1 MEEEI
6 CKYIVTGAGG
16 VATVVLT
23 PVLLASLGFTATGI
37 ASGSIAAKMMSL
49 FAIFYGGGILPGS
62 LVATLQSI
70 GMGGLGWFGTGT
82 LAGIGSTVGWMIS
95 SICNVTVKV
104 EGSP

>member
-70 GMGGLGWFGTGT
+70 ESGGLERTFRPEGKLLLKTVFGEMQNNNNKNH
-82 LAGIGSTVGWMIS
+82 L
-95 SICNVTVKV
+95 NVW
-104 EGSP
+104 ED

>member
-1 MEEEI
+1 M
-6 CKYIVTGAGG
+6 
-16 VATVVLT
+16 VLT

-70 GMGGLGWFGTGT
+70 GKYRVLEVFSF
-82 LAGIGSTVGWMIS
+82 ISTNIRDSTIMDKNAI
-95 SICNVTVKV
+95 K
-104 EGSP
+104 

>member
-1 MEEEI
+1 M
-6 CKYIVTGAGG
+6 
-16 VATVVLT
+16 LT
-23 PVLLASLGFTATGI
+23 FSHMYCFIT
-37 ASGSIAAKMMSL
+37 
-49 FAIFYGGGILPGS
+49 
-62 LVATLQSI
+62 